1 MHLENSTYGN
11 IFKFNPHLTS
21 YLILS
26 YLYYLFGLQILF
38 VLAQEVT
45 NNRGSAP
52 LRVIFLN
59 ARTSF
64 AFKNVRVTFER
75 RRLLTQASNR
85 GILKEENCHVLFLWW
100 REWWKYLGYQL
111 ETRSA
116 GDAGS
121 LNTLGGWTMLARP
134 ASAKQIKRVT
144 SLFGEFCKICYFR
157 TGRELSRVSFRKD
170 FWDVSYWPILFLPV
184 PGNSPRS
191 LCESLLDPASI
202 SFLKRRVLG
211 CVSKKT

>member
-26 YLYYLFGLQILF
+26 YLDYLFGLHILF

-59 ARTSF
+59 VRTSF
-64 AFKNVRVTFER
+64 AFKNVRVIFER

-85 GILKEENCHVLFLWW
+85 GILKEENCHVLFW
-100 REWWKYLGYQL
+100 
-111 ETRSA
+111 
-116 GDAGS
+116 
-121 LNTLGGWTMLARP
+121 
-134 ASAKQIKRVT
+134 
-144 SLFGEFCKICYFR
+144 
-157 TGRELSRVSFRKD
+157 
-170 FWDVSYWPILFLPV
+170 
-184 PGNSPRS
+184 
-191 LCESLLDPASI
+191 
-202 SFLKRRVLG
+202 
-211 CVSKKT
+211 

>member
-64 AFKNVRVTFER
+64 AFKNVRVIFER

-85 GILKEENCHVLFLWW
+85 GILKEENCHVLFWW
-100 REWWKYLGYQL
+100 WQEWWKYLRCQL

-121 LNTLGGWTMLARP
+121 SNTLEGWTVLARP
-134 ASAKQIKRVT
+134 ASTKQSKKVM
-144 SLFGEFCKICYFR
+144 SLFVEFST
-157 TGRELSRVSFRKD
+157 TGHFRVSKTLTFKVRP
-170 FWDVSYWPILFLPV
+170 SAQLFLW
-184 PGNSPRS
+184 
-191 LCESLLDPASI
+191 
-202 SFLKRRVLG
+202 KWVLFAWE
-211 CVSKKT
+211 